1 MQPEDELMKR
11 ILLTLA
17 VAATLAA
24 GPALSQDRSGRLLGV
39 STLSAHEGDVDVVP
53 LSCRNRLVAVKLRP
67 ANGPAEIER
76 IWLTYGNGQREQVR
90 LDESLMRGESTG
102 WIDVSGGR
110 RCITS
115 IAVQGDAERRGER
128 DRYSRYDDDDNGY
141 YMADARYDGRYDD
154 RYDDRYGR
162 GRRGGWRPVDVEI
175 YGRSW

>member
-1 MQPEDELMKR
+1 MKR

-17 VAATLAA
+17 VAATFAA
-24 GPALSQDRSGRLLGV
+24 GPALAQDRSGRLLGI
-39 STLSAHEGDVDVVP
+39 STLSSHEGDVDVVP
-53 LSCRNRLVAVKLRP
+53 LSCRNRLVAVKLRS

-76 IWLTYGNGQREQVR
+76 VWLTYGNGQREQVR

-128 DRYSRYDDDDNGY
+128 RYGRYDDDYAFNDYEDDGY
-141 YMADARYDGRYDD
+141 YMDDVGYD
-154 RYDDRYGR
+154 R
-162 GRRGGWRPVDVEI
+162 GRRGRRPVDIEI

>member
-1 MQPEDELMKR
+1 MKR

-17 VAATLAA
+17 VAAGVAA
-24 GPALSQDRSGRLLGV
+24 GPALAQDYRSGRLLGI
-39 STLSAHEGDVDVVP
+39 STLSSHEGDVDVVP
-53 LSCRNRLVAVKLRP
+53 LSCRNRLVAVKLRS

-76 IWLTYGNGQREQVR
+76 VWLTYGNGQREQVR

-128 DRYSRYDDDDNGY
+128 NRYSRYDDDDDFYGDGY
-141 YMADARYDGRYDD
+141 YMDNVGYED
-154 RYDDRYGR
+154 RRWR
-162 GRRGGWRPVDVEI
+162 GRRPVDIEI